1 MCNGGS
7 ESYIRAARSLWTETR
22 VSRPATRPTPA
33 QTDMPDIVFF
43 NGSYLDRDQVR
54 ISPDDRGFLFA
65 DGIYEVV
72 RFYGGRPFELQAHL
86 ARMVNGLR
94 SLRIDGV
101 DADMVETM
109 VPELLNRNGLSG
121 SDALLYL
128 QITRGV
134 APRVH
139 HFPDEQTEPT
149 VFASVR
155 AFSPSVDPAV
165 GAAVITAPDHRWTRC
180 DIKTVALLPNCMA
193 AQEAHERGAVEAV
206 LVRDGVALEGTRSSF
221 FGVIDGEVRTAP
233 RTNYILPSVT
243 RAVTLELC
251 REDGIPFDER
261 PILLEELEIADELF
275 LVGTTTEILPVIQL
289 DGRNVQDGRPG
300 PVALRLAE
308 LFRARTE
315 SGAP

>member
-1 MCNGGS
+1 
-7 ESYIRAARSLWTETR
+7 
-22 VSRPATRPTPA
+22 
-33 QTDMPDIVFF
+33 MPDIVFF

-72 RFYGGRPFELQAHL
+72 RFYGGRPFELPAHL
-86 ARMVNGLR
+86 ARMVDGLR
-94 SLRIDGV
+94 SLQIDGV
-101 DADMVETM
+101 EASMVQT
-109 VPELLNRNGLSG
+109 VCSELIARNELSG

-139 HFPDEQTEPT
+139 HYPDEQTEPT
-149 VFASVR
+149 VYATVR
-155 AFSPSVDPAV
+155 PFTSPVDPTV
-165 GAAVITAPDHRWTRC
+165 GVPVITAPDHRWTRC

-193 AQEAHERGAVEAV
+193 AQEAHERGAFEAV
-206 LVRDGVALEGTRSSF
+206 LVRDGVALEGTKSSF

-233 RTNYILPSVT
+233 RSNYILPSVT

-251 REDGIPFDER
+251 REHGIPCDER
-261 PILLEELEIADELF
+261 PILLEELDGADELF
-275 LVGTTTEILPVIQL
+275 LSGTTAEILPIIQV
-289 DGRNVQDGRPG
+289 DGRQVRDGRPG
-300 PVALRLAE
+300 PIALRLAK

-315 SGAP
+315 SASR

>member
-1 MCNGGS
+1 M
-7 ESYIRAARSLWTETR
+7 
-22 VSRPATRPTPA
+22 
-33 QTDMPDIVFF
+33 
-43 NGSYLDRDQVR
+43 
-54 ISPDDRGFLFA
+54 
-65 DGIYEVV
+65 
-72 RFYGGRPFELQAHL
+72 
-86 ARMVNGLR
+86 NGLIVYFSR
-94 SLRIDGV
+94 TGRTRKVAEAIQALTGFDIEEIKEAKGRGGPIGWLKSGMESTRKMLPRI
-101 DADMVETM
+101 E
-109 VPELLNRNGLSG
+109 
-121 SDALLYL
+121 
-128 QITRGV
+128 
-134 APRVH
+134 APQH
-139 HFPDEQTEPT
+139 DQ
-149 VFASVR
+149 ASYDLVVIGTPIWASNMSSPVR
-155 AFSPSVDPAV
+155 AY
-165 GAAVITAPDHRWTRC
+165 ITNHGS

-193 AQEAHERGAVEAV
+193 AQDAHERGAVEAV

-275 LVGTTTEILPVIQL
+275 LVGTTTEILPIIQL

-315 SGAP
+315 SGAR

>member
-1 MCNGGS
+1 
-7 ESYIRAARSLWTETR
+7 
-22 VSRPATRPTPA
+22 
-33 QTDMPDIVFF
+33 MPDIVFF

-86 ARMVNGLR
+86 ARMVDGLR

-101 DADMVETM
+101 EAGTIESVVSGLRD
-109 VPELLNRNGLSG
+109 RNGLSD

-139 HFPDEQTEPT
+139 HFPDEKTEPT
-149 VFASVR
+149 VFASIR

-180 DIKTVALLPNCMA
+180 DIKSVALLPNCMA
-193 AQEAHERGAVEAV
+193 SQDAHEAGAIEAV

-221 FGVIDGEVRTAP
+221 FGVVDGEVRTAP
-233 RTNYILPSVT
+233 RSNYILPSVT
-243 RAVTLELC
+243 RAVTLQLC
-251 REDGIPFDER
+251 REHGIPCDER
-261 PILLEELEIADELF
+261 PILLEELEVADELF
-275 LVGTTTEILPVIQL
+275 LVGTTTEILPIIQV
-289 DGRNVQDGRPG
+289 DGRKVRDGRPG

-308 LFRARTE
+308 LFRART
-315 SGAP
+315 GAGAD

>member
-1 MCNGGS
+1 
-7 ESYIRAARSLWTETR
+7 
-22 VSRPATRPTPA
+22 
-33 QTDMPDIVFF
+33 MPDIVYF

-86 ARMVNGLR
+86 ARMVDGLR
-94 SLRIDGV
+94 SLRIEGV
-101 DADMVETM
+101 DVSTVEA
-109 VPELLNRNGLSG
+109 VVSELPDRNGLSD

-139 HFPDEQTEPT
+139 HFPDEKTEPT
-149 VFASVR
+149 VFVSIR
-155 AFSPSVDPAV
+155 AFSPSVDPTV
-165 GAAVITAPDHRWTRC
+165 GAVVITAPDHRWTRC
-180 DIKTVALLPNCMA
+180 DIKSVALLPNCMA
-193 AQEAHERGAVEAV
+193 SQDAHEAGAIEAV

-233 RTNYILPSVT
+233 RNNYILPSIT

-251 REDGIPFDER
+251 REHGIPCDER
-261 PILLEELEIADELF
+261 PILLQELEIADELF
-275 LVGTTTEILPVIQL
+275 LVGTTTEILPIIEV
-289 DGRNVQDGRPG
+289 DGRKVRDGLPG

-315 SGAP
+315 QGTS